1 MQVYGTWP
9 WQVAIEGLGQ
19 DLDLFRCMLER
30 MADTTESLLGQLIQF
45 DTVSRH
51 SNLALIDFVA
61 DYLDGHGV
69 SVERIFSADKTKA
82 NLLAHIGPTD
92 EPGIV
97 LSGHTDVVPVDG
109 QDWTSDPFVMR
120 GADNRLYGRG
130 TADMKGFIASVLS
143 RVPTMT
149 SATLE
154 RPLVLAFSYDEEI
167 GCVGVRDMLRTMNE
181 WPVKPAG
188 CIVGEP
194 TGMAVVIGHKGKRSL
209 RVTVTGTPAHS
220 SLAPKAVN
228 AVEYGARLTVHIQ
241 DVARELATS
250 GQRDD
255 MYDVPHTTAH
265 VGVLRGGTQLNI
277 VPGECVLDFEFR
289 SLPEDDVDA
298 LVESV
303 KQYAATE
310 LVPQMQAIAPETGIT
325 FEPISG
331 FPGLATPA
339 AHGFVGSVRQLARDA
354 SLGKV
359 AFGTEA
365 GLFTE
370 RVGIPAVVCGP
381 GSIVQAHRADEYIDR
396 GQLERCDAF
405 LDAVVGSCTA

>member
-1 MQVYGTWP
+1 
-9 WQVAIEGLGQ
+9 
-19 DLDLFRCMLER
+19 
-30 MADTTESLLGQLIQF
+30 MAHSTQSLLEQLISF

-51 SNLALIDFVA
+51 SNLALIDYVA

-69 SVERIFSADKTKA
+69 AVERIFSEDKTKA
-82 NLLAHIGPTD
+82 NLLARIGPED
-92 EPGIV
+92 QPGIV

-109 QDWTSDPFVMR
+109 QDWSSDPFKVR
-120 GADNRLYGRG
+120 EADGRLYGRG
-130 TADMKGFIASVLS
+130 TADMKGYIASVLS
-143 RVPTMT
+143 RVPSMT
-149 SATLE
+149 QQSLKK
-154 RPLVLAFSYDEEI
+154 PVVLALSYDEEI
-167 GCVGVRDMLRTMNE
+167 GCVGVRDMLRAMAD

-194 TGMAVVIGHKGKRSL
+194 TSMAVVIGHKGKRSL
-209 RVTVTGTPAHS
+209 RVTVTGTAAHS

-241 DVARELATS
+241 DVARELIAS
-250 GQRDD
+250 GQRDE

-277 VPGECVLDFEFR
+277 VPEQCVLDFEFR

-298 LVESV
+298 MVESV
-303 KQYAATE
+303 KAFAASE
-310 LVPQMQAIAPETGIT
+310 LEPQMQAIVPETGIS

-331 FPGLATPA
+331 FPGLSTSPG
-339 AHGFVGSVRQLARDA
+339 HGFVGSVRQLASNA

-370 RVGIPAVVCGP
+370 RVGIPSVVCGP
-381 GSIVQAHRADEYIDR
+381 GSIVQAHRADEYVDLS
-396 GQLERCDAF
+396 QLEKCDAF
-405 LDAVVGSCTA
+405 IDAVVHNCTI